1 MSNSIWDAALPE
13 DAGGGYK
20 VAKPGKYTFQVEKVT
35 AKEFNPKPTSKI
47 KNKCAEIDLQLRV
60 ETDDGD
66 VTVFD
71 RLYSDPSTIWKM
83 TAFAKSIG
91 VFKPGMTPGMLMR
104 QCQDGIGKAE
114 IGVREYNGKEQN
126 EVKSYIE
133 KEALPNGTDE
143 LPF

>member
-1 MSNSIWDAALPE
+1 MSNSIWDATLPE
-13 DAGGGYK
+13 DAGGYK

-47 KNKCAEIDLQLRV
+47 RSKCAEIDLQLRV
-60 ETDDGD
+60 ETPDGD

-91 VFKPGMTPGMLMR
+91 VFKSGMTPGMLMR
-104 QCQDGIGKAE
+104 QCQDGIGQVE
-114 IGVREYNGKEQN
+114 VGVREYNGKEQN
-126 EVKSYIE
+126 EVKGYIA
-133 KEALPNGTDE
+133 KEDPTDGTDN

>member
-1 MSNSIWDAALPE
+1 MSNSIWDAELPE
-13 DAGGGYK
+13 DAGSYK

-35 AKEFNPKPTSKI
+35 AKEFTPKPTSKI
-47 KNKCAEIDLQLRV
+47 KSKCAEIDLQMRV
-60 ETDDGD
+60 ETPDGD

-91 VFKPGMTPGMLMR
+91 VFKSGMTPGMLMR
-104 QCQDGIGKAE
+104 QCQDGIGQVE
-114 IGVREYNGKEQN
+114 VGVREYNGKEQN

-133 KEALPNGTDE
+133 KEEAPSNDE

>member
-1 MSNSIWDAALPE
+1 MSNSIWDATLPE
-13 DAGGGYK
+13 DAGGNK
-20 VAKPGKYTFQVEKVT
+20 VATPGKNTFQVEKVT
-35 AKEFNPKPTSKI
+35 AKEFTPKPTSKI
-47 KNKCAEIDLQLRV
+47 KSKCAEIDLQMRV
-60 ETDDGD
+60 ETPDGD

-91 VFKPGMTPGMLMR
+91 VFKSGMTPGMLMR
-104 QCQDGIGKAE
+104 QCQDGIGQVE
-114 IGVREYNGKEQN
+114 VGVREYNGKEQN

-133 KEALPNGTDE
+133 KEEAPSNDE

>member
-13 DAGGGYK
+13 DAGGYK

-47 KNKCAEIDLQLRV
+47 KKCAEIDLQLRV
-60 ETDDGD
+60 ETPDGD

-71 RLYSDPSTIWKM
+71 RLFSDPSTIWKM
-83 TAFAKSIG
+83 TAFAKAIG
-91 VFKPGMTPGMLMR
+91 VFKSGMTPGMLMR
-104 QCQDGIGKAE
+104 QCQDGIGQAE
-114 IGVREYNGKEQN
+114 ICVREYNGKESN

-133 KEALPNGTDE
+133 KEPVQTDDDS